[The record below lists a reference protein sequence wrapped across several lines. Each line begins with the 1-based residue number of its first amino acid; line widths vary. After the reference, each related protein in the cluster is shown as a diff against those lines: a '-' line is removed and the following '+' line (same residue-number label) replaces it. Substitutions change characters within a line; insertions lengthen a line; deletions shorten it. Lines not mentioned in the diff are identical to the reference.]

1 MTWLPMTQ
9 LAPAKMVNIA
19 MTVTNTAAMRPIQRS
34 RRVTNLE
41 SKKRDQGG
49 QGNWHEHRS
58 PEVECS
64 NDKCDKQE
72 PPDSTQRGGRS

>member
-1 MTWLPMTQ
+1 MTWRPMTQ

-41 SKKRDQGG
+41 RRNVISVARAIGTNTDA
-49 QGNWHEHRS
+49 
-58 PEVECS
+58 PEIECS
-64 NDKCDKQE
+64 NDKC
-72 PPDSTQRGGRS
+72 